1 VRNFRG
7 EFMHEDPQI
16 EIREPSQPDR
26 GRFNFALI
34 LAVVAVL
41 VTVGALF
48 FLPGRQSPPG
58 AAPPG
63 THFAFGAAEH
73 AYASRMRIEN
83 IALSRAENFLHQ
95 EITTLSGEL
104 VNGGDRA
111 LRGVEVTIEFS
122 DDLNQ
127 IALREARPVL
137 TPVAAPLA
145 AGERRG
151 FEVSFEHIPASWNT
165 QQPAVRISGLQ
176 FQALTRY

>member
-1 VRNFRG
+1 
-7 EFMHEDPQI
+7 MHQEPQI
-16 EIREPSQPDR
+16 EIPDRSQP

-34 LAVVAVL
+34 LAAVGVL
-41 VTVGALF
+41 VTIGALY

-63 THFAFGAAEH
+63 THFAFGAAEQ
-73 AYASRMRIEN
+73 AYAARMRIEN

-95 EITTLSGEL
+95 EITTLTGEL

-137 TPVAAPLA
+137 TPDAAALV

-151 FEVSFEHIPASWNT
+151 FEVSFEHIPSSWNM

-176 FQALTRY
+176 F

>member
-1 VRNFRG
+1 
-7 EFMHEDPQI
+7 MHQEPQI
-16 EIREPSQPDR
+16 EIPDRSQP

-34 LAVVAVL
+34 LAAVSVL
-41 VTVGALF
+41 VTIGALY

-63 THFAFGAAEH
+63 MHFAFGAAEQ
-73 AYASRMRIEN
+73 AYAARMRIEN

-95 EITTLSGEL
+95 EITTLTGEL

-111 LRGVEVTIEFS
+111 LRSVEVTIEFS
-122 DDLNQ
+122 DHLNQ

-137 TPVAAPLA
+137 TPVTPALA

-151 FEVSFEHIPASWNT
+151 FEVSFEHIPSSWNR

-176 FQALTRY
+176 F

>member
-1 VRNFRG
+1 
-7 EFMHEDPQI
+7 MHQEPQI
-16 EIREPSQPDR
+16 EIPDR
-26 GRFNFALI
+26 SEPGRFNFALI
-34 LAVVAVL
+34 LAAVGVL
-41 VTVGALF
+41 VTIGALY

-63 THFAFGAAEH
+63 SHFAFGAAEQ
-73 AYASRMRIEN
+73 AYAARMRIEN

-95 EITTLSGEL
+95 EITTLTGEL

-137 TPVAAPLA
+137 TPVTAALA

-151 FEVSFEHIPASWNT
+151 FEVSFEHIPSSWNM

-176 FQALTRY
+176 F